1 MANKIILYT
10 LTLLEGERPG
20 SKRNGKI
27 PTYIADGGYFPKA
40 NSNDSPADWDF
51 IGATVDGSSEEG
63 LGAFA
68 NQAAVKTYLDNYHH
82 NNVAPHEHVHVEGTD
97 DFDRIYAQ
105 DSITATNAAAFIWAK
120 KID

>member
-1 MANKIILYT
+1 MANKIILYN
-10 LTLLEGERPG
+10 LTNEGRAG

-27 PTYIADGGYFPKA
+27 PTYIAEGGWFPNT

-63 LGAFA
+63 LGVFA
-68 NQAAVKTYLDNYHH
+68 NQAAVKTYIDSFISEWPEFAADDPQHPMNNY
-82 NNVAPHEHVHVEGTD
+82 T
-97 DFDRIYAQ
+97 
-105 DSITATNAAAFIWAK
+105 SSTAAAADIWTN

>member
-1 MANKIILYT
+1 MANKIILYN
-10 LTLLEGERPG
+10 LTNAERAG

-27 PTYIADGGYFPKA
+27 PTYIAEGGWFPNV
-40 NSNDSPADWDF
+40 NSNDPPADYDF

-82 NNVAPHEHVHVEGTD
+82 NIVVPHTHLHVEGTD
-97 DFDRIYAQ
+97 DVDRIYAQ
-105 DSITATNAAAFIWAK
+105 DSITSTNAAAFIWAK